1 MYSSRRLYALHRSI
15 VVVDE
20 SRNGPVSNVTV
31 APRGVTVHVRAT
43 DHPPSQMLSQDLGA
57 IEREAA
63 VSESSEN
70 SETDEEAHPL
80 RLKPQRNLKP
90 TDQPSAA
97 AAAHALAKHGAAT
110 IATPVVS
117 PRVAALARRGC
128 TVLRDDART
137 HPGTRTSPDK
147 P

>member
-1 MYSSRRLYALHRSI
+1 
-15 VVVDE
+15 
-20 SRNGPVSNVTV
+20 
-31 APRGVTVHVRAT
+31 
-43 DHPPSQMLSQDLGA
+43 MLSQDLGA